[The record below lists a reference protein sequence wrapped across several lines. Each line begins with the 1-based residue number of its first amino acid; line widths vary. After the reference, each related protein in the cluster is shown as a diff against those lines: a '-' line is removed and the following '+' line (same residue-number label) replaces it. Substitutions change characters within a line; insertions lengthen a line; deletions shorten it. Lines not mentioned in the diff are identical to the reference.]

1 MQHKNLNFF
10 YKIDKIYPDG
20 YVNGLKERAPRVY
33 EEAKLLARDEDLTLK
48 DFFLQNGYIF
58 SRNTKKKIHSKDK
71 EDLLLLYPNGKVKDL
86 YKKDVKLYYR
96 ILHHARSEF
105 MNIKDYLKK
114 LGFEYVLFKD
124 DTIEKE
130 ISERLKELYPNKKV
144 LKLAATDPKL
154 YSKIYKVAKKKDMN
168 IYKYIKKLG
177 YKVIE

>member
-1 MQHKNLNFF
+1 MQHKNLKFF
-10 YKIDKIYPDG
+10 DKIDKIYPDG

-124 DTIEKE
+124 DTIEK
-130 ISERLKELYPNKKV
+130 KFQ
-144 LKLAATDPKL
+144 
-154 YSKIYKVAKKKDMN
+154 KDLRN
-168 IYKYIKKLG
+168 FIRTKRY
-177 YKVIE
+177 